1 MTNQS
6 QTAHYQEFDALHHLH
21 PFTSHKS
28 LRAGGARVI
37 VRGDGPYL
45 WDSEGKRIL
54 DGMSGLWTANVGHS
68 RRELA
73 EAAYE
78 QMLKLPFYNTFFKT
92 THPPVVELSRK
103 LAEIAPDN
111 LNQVF
116 FGSSGSES
124 NDTAIRLI
132 RHYWV
137 LKGEPKR
144 RIIISR
150 KNAYHGSTIAAGSM
164 SGMAH
169 MHAHSYPV
177 YEGFR
182 HIMDPYWYG
191 ESFEGE
197 SPEEFG
203 LRAAR
208 ALEDEILAV
217 GPENVAAFA
226 GEPVQGAGGVKIPPE
241 TYWPEVQRIVDKYGI
256 LLLADEVITGF
267 GRLGTWF
274 ASQYYG
280 IRPNL
285 ITFAK
290 AATSGY
296 IPLSGLIVDD
306 MIAGELMAHDDDF
319 HHGYTFSGH
328 PVACAVAL
336 KNLQIIEEEGLVPR
350 VKDVRRAGARQDAFE
365 IQGPS
370 ARRRGSLRRA
380 AWRHRARRRQAHPPP
395 LRRSRPR
402 RPHLPRSF
410 LPRRLHHAR
419 RVRHHGHGAAA
430 DLDASPVRRGGGG
443 DRPRPRSHPQRRCRR
458 DRRMS
463 RPVVVIPAC
472 TTLIDGY
479 VFDAVGRKY
488 TAAVAEVAECQPL
501 LIPVGPG
508 MSDIGSLLE
517 VADAI
522 LLTGSRS
529 NVAPE
534 HYGEEA
540 PLMPDRL
547 DPLRDALT
555 LPLIRAAV
563 ERKKPLFAICRGF
576 QELNVAL
583 GGSLHQAV
591 HAVDGHK
598 DHRPRYE
605 LPLDEMYGPVHEVSL
620 RGRLRDW
627 VGSDKLLVNSLHFQ
641 GIARL
646 ANGLKPEAFAEDGL
660 VEAARGPD
668 DAAFCL
674 GVQWH
679 PEWGAKTNPASI
691 TLFRRFGE
699 AAKGAAS

>member
-28 LRAGGARVI
+28 LRAGGVRVI

-116 FGSSGSES
+116 YGSSGSES

-137 LKGEPKR
+137 LKGEPR
-144 RIIISR
+144 RHIIISR

-164 SGMAH
+164 SGMVH

-296 IPLSGLIVDD
+296 IPLSGLLVDD

-350 VKDVRRAGARQDAFE
+350 VRTFGAPALAKMLSKFKDHPLVGEVRSVGLLGAIELVADK
-365 IQGPS
+365 
-370 ARRRGSLRRA
+370 
-380 AWRHRARRRQAHPPP
+380 RARRRFADPGRVGLICRDHFFREGFIMRAVFDTMVMAPP
-395 LRRSRPR
+395 LIWTQAQFDEAEEVIGR
-402 RPHLPRSF
+402 
-410 LPRRLHHAR
+410 A
-419 RVRHHGHGAAA
+419 
-430 DLDASPVRRGGGG
+430 LD
-443 DRPRPRSHPQRRCRR
+443 
-458 DRRMS
+458 
-463 RPVVVIPAC
+463 
-472 TTLIDGY
+472 
-479 VFDAVGRKY
+479 
-488 TAAVAEVAECQPL
+488 
-501 LIPVGPG
+501 
-508 MSDIGSLLE
+508 
-517 VADAI
+517 
-522 LLTGSRS
+522 
-529 NVAPE
+529 
-534 HYGEEA
+534 
-540 PLMPDRL
+540 
-547 DPLRDALT
+547 LT
-555 LPLIRAAV
+555 LNDVAGEIAA
-563 ERKKPLFAICRGF
+563 
-576 QELNVAL
+576 
-583 GGSLHQAV
+583 
-591 HAVDGHK
+591 
-598 DHRPRYE
+598 
-605 LPLDEMYGPVHEVSL
+605 
-620 RGRLRDW
+620 
-627 VGSDKLLVNSLHFQ
+627 
-641 GIARL
+641 
-646 ANGLKPEAFAEDGL
+646 
-660 VEAARGPD
+660 
-668 DAAFCL
+668 
-674 GVQWH
+674 
-679 PEWGAKTNPASI
+679 
-691 TLFRRFGE
+691 
-699 AAKGAAS
+699 